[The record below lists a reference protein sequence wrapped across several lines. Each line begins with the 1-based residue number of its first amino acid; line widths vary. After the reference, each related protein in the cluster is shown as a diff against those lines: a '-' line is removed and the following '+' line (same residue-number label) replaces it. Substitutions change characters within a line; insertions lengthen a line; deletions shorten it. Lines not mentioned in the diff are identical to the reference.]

1 MTTGTLLTIAIPTYK
16 RCKFA
21 VQNVRYLLPQVK
33 AHQDKVRLIV
43 TDNHSEDGTFEEL
56 EVIARQNAD
65 IFKLYEQK
73 ENIGWMN
80 NFFFGIEHSD
90 SEYVFL
96 LGDDD
101 IVSPNFLDVVLPLL
115 EQGGDRLGMLHFNYI
130 MANDH
135 LSGGKLLYSNLENE
149 EMVVAYPNASDF
161 VMKFDK
167 GPSFISS
174 VIFRRSCMLKGK
186 ELNLQP
192 DTIDYSWF
200 LCLYTGIV
208 GYDVMYYKMPLCVQ
222 RVGGFYPRYC
232 MNYVIG
238 MYNVFKYLDPY
249 MPGVLVSWQEKFA
262 KEHLTI
268 AMCINQ
274 IIEYRHLY
282 LPYETLFLEALPS
295 KELRHLL
302 HVALHWRK
310 FWARKYFWF
319 YWKKKK

>member
-1 MTTGTLLTIAIPTYK
+1 MTETLLTIAIPTYK

-56 EVIARQNAD
+56 AKIAQQNAD
-65 IFKLYEQK
+65 IFMLYEQN

-90 SEYVFL
+90 SKFVFL

-101 IVSPNFLDVVLPLL
+101 IVSPNFLDIVLPLL
-115 EQGGDRLGMLHFNYI
+115 EQGGDSLGMLHFNYI
-130 MANDH
+130 MVSDK
-135 LSGGKLLYSNLENE
+135 LSNGRLLYPNLDDER
-149 EMVVAYPNASDF
+149 MVLAYDDASEF
-161 VMKFDK
+161 VKRFDK

-174 VIFRRSCMLKGK
+174 VIFRKSCMQKGK
-186 ELNLQP
+186 EQNLQP
-192 DTIDYSWF
+192 DTMDYSWF
-200 LCLYTGIV
+200 LCLYTGII
-208 GYDVMYYKMPLCVQ
+208 GYKVLYYKMPLCVQ

-249 MPGVLVSWQEKFA
+249 MPGILTSWKEKIA
-262 KEHLTI
+262 KEHQTI
-268 AMCINQ
+268 AMSINQ
-274 IIEYRHLY
+274 IIEYRDLY
-282 LPYETLFLEALPS
+282 LPFETLFLEALPS
-295 KELRHLL
+295 EDLCHLL
-302 HVALHWRK
+302 HIALHWKK
-310 FWARKYFWF
+310 FWARKYFRF
-319 YWKKKK
+319 YWMRNK

>member
-1 MTTGTLLTIAIPTYK
+1 MTETLLTIAIPTYK
-16 RCKFA
+16 RRKYA
-21 VQNVRYLLPQVK
+21 VQNVRYLLPQVIG
-33 AHQDKVRLIV
+33 HRDKVRLIV

-56 EVIARQNAD
+56 TELAGEHAEV
-65 IFKLYEQK
+65 FTFYEQK

-90 SEYVFL
+90 SEFVFL

-101 IVSPNFLDVVLPLL
+101 IVSPNFLDIVLPLL
-115 EQGGDRLGMLHFNYI
+115 EQGGDRLGMLHFNYV
-130 MANDH
+130 MANDR
-135 LSGGKLLYSNLENE
+135 LSGGRLLYPNLENE
-149 EMVVAYPNASDF
+149 EMVITYPNASDF

-174 VIFRRSCMLKGK
+174 VIFRKSCMLKGK

-192 DTIDYSWF
+192 DTMDYSWF

-208 GYDVMYYKMPLCVQ
+208 GYEVMYYKMPLCVQ

-238 MYNVFKYLDPY
+238 MYNVFKYLDSY
-249 MPGVLVSWQEKFA
+249 MPGVLESWRGKFA
-262 KEHLTI
+262 KEHRTI

-274 IIEYRHLY
+274 IIDHRDLY
-282 LPYETLFLEALPS
+282 LPCEGLFQEALPADD
-295 KELRHLL
+295 LRKLL

-310 FWARKYFWF
+310 SWARKYFRL
-319 YWKKKK
+319 YWMRKK

>member
-1 MTTGTLLTIAIPTYK
+1 MNKILLTIAIPTYK
-16 RCKFA
+16 RCKYA
-21 VQNVRYLLPQVK
+21 VQNVKYLLPQVM

-43 TDNHSEDGTFEEL
+43 TDNHSEDGTFEKLSE
-56 EVIARQNAD
+56 IANQHAD
-65 IFKLYEQK
+65 LFKFYEQK

-90 SEYVFL
+90 SEFVFL

-101 IVSPNFLDVVLPLL
+101 IVSPNFLDIVIPLL
-115 EQGGDRLGMLHFNYI
+115 EQGGDHLGMLHFNYI
-130 MANDH
+130 MADDK
-135 LSGGKLLYSNLENE
+135 LSGARLLYPNLENE
-149 EMVVAYPNASDF
+149 QMVLTYNDASEF
-161 VMKFDK
+161 VRKYHK

-174 VIFRRSCMLKGK
+174 VIFRKSCMLKGK
-186 ELNLQP
+186 ELNLQA

-208 GYDVMYYKMPLCVQ
+208 GYEVMFYKMPLCVQ

-249 MPGVLVSWQEKFA
+249 MPGVLQFWKEKFA
-262 KEHLTI
+262 KEHDTI

-274 IIEYRHLY
+274 IIEYRELY
-282 LPYETLFLEALPS
+282 LPYEQLFIEALPVGDLP
-295 KELRHLL
+295 KLL
-302 HVALHWRK
+302 NIALHWKK
-310 FWARKYFWF
+310 FWARKYFRF
-319 YWKKKK
+319 YWMRNK